1 MILFEDDT
9 VVLTYEKDVP
19 CLTGLFKE
27 ETSSESYR
35 TMLHRIQEFVKTNND
50 LFKGLGFVSDTRFWG
65 NIAQDDFEYTGK
77 LIPSWV
83 DAGLT
88 HEALIVPNVEYEE
101 LEDKEATYLI
111 SGLEVKKFDSIEAG
125 KKWLKESIA

>member
-27 ETSSESYR
+27 KTSSESYR
-35 TMLHRIQEFVKTNND
+35 TMLHRIQDFVKTNND
-50 LFKGLGFVSDTRFWG
+50 LFSGLGFISDTRIWG
-65 NIAQDDFEYTGK
+65 NIAPDDFEYTGT
-77 LIPSWV
+77 LIPAWV
-83 DAGLT
+83 ESGLT
-88 HEALIVPNVEYEE
+88 HEALIVSEKEYKE

-111 SGLEVKKFDSIEAG
+111 SGLEVKKFDSIDAG
-125 KKWLKESIA
+125 KKWLKECIA